1 MQTMCK
7 YLKVILKPV
16 IVVFL
21 SILISATIIVG
32 GWNLFLYGLDS
43 HWFDTPVSDKNLI
56 KSLEYY
62 SKKELLS
69 CKVLKKK
76 MKEQHYTIAVYETD
90 SVDFVTFHN
99 EFIKNDTS
107 FVALSNNDFMIE
119 TKELIAKSLRKTKKN
134 RSSTDILIYKND
146 NGYFVRKIGLLSPD
160 IIILEVV
167 NKW

>member
-1 MQTMCK
+1 MIFK
-7 YLKVILKPV
+7 KVSFFRFAKILF
-16 IVVFL
+16 IMILVF
-21 SILISATIIVG
+21 VG
-32 GWNLFLYGLDS
+32 IFNLMFYGLDS
-43 HWFDTPVSDKNLI
+43 HWFDTPESDKNLI

-69 CKVLKKK
+69 CKVLEKK
-76 MKEQHYTIAVYETD
+76 MKERHYSIAVYETD
-90 SVDFVTFHN
+90 SVDFITFHN

-107 FVALSNNDFMIE
+107 FVALGNNDFMIE

-134 RSSTDILIYKND
+134 RSSTDIFIYKND
-146 NGYFVRKIGLLSPD
+146 NGYFVRKIGLLYPD